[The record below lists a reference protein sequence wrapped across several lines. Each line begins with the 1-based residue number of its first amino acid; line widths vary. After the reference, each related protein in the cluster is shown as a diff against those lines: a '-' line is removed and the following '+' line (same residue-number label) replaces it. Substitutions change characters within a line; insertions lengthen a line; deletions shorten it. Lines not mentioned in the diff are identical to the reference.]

1 MIASELHI
9 QHHIC
14 FASAKMHV
22 HFAAAPSFQM
32 ENFLF
37 SFFCTSNPLVIL
49 RKRYYGNTIEN

>member
-1 MIASELHI
+1 MIPSELYI

-22 HFAAAPSFQM
+22 HFAAALSFQM

-37 SFFCTSNPLVIL
+37 PFFHTSNPLVIL
-49 RKRYYGNTIEN
+49 RKRSKTD